1 MITERPEIVMDTNVA
16 RVANGKTEQALPEC
30 VLQCVL
36 TLRRIRDG
44 HCVLLDDK
52 NLIYNEYRKCLSY
65 SGQPGPGD
73 AFFKW
78 LHDNQ
83 GHPEHCRRVPV
94 SLHLARKFEEF
105 PDDPDLAS
113 FDRSDRKF
121 VAVALAS
128 GTRPEVLNASDTD
141 WRDHFQELQ
150 RHGVAVVFLCPELM
164 NRQSRG

>member
-1 MITERPEIVMDTNVA
+1 MMDTNVA
-16 RVANGKTEQALPEC
+16 RVANGKTEQALPVC

-36 TLRRIRDG
+36 TLHRIRDEQ
-44 HCVLLDDK
+44 CVLLDDK
-52 NLIYNEYRKCLSY
+52 NLIYNEYKKCLSY

-83 GHPEHCRRVPV
+83 GYLEYCRKVMVTLDPDREF
-94 SLHLARKFEEF
+94 KEF
-105 PDDPDLAS
+105 PDDPDLVS

-128 GTRPEVLNASDTD
+128 GTEPEILNASDTD
-141 WRDHFQELQ
+141 WRDHYQELR
-150 RHGVAVVFLCPELM
+150 RHGVTVVFLCPELM
-164 NRQSRG
+164 NR

>member
-1 MITERPEIVMDTNVA
+1 MTIVKPEIVMDTNVA
-16 RVANGKTEQALPEC
+16 IVANGKTEQAGPRCRLCCINNLRQMMDE
-30 VLQCVL
+30 
-36 TLRRIRDG
+36 RRI
-44 HCVLLDDK
+44 LLDDK
-52 NLIYNEYRKCLSY
+52 NLIYGEYKERLSY

-83 GHPEHCRRVPV
+83 GHPEHCRRVAV
-94 SLHLARKFEEF
+94 TLDSDREFEEF
-105 PDDPDLAS
+105 PDDPGLAS

-128 GTRPEVLNASDTD
+128 GTGPKVLNASDTD
-141 WRDHFQELQ
+141 WRDYCQELQ

-164 NRQSRG
+164 NR